1 MVTFSS
7 SPLVCDMSR
16 DALDGEALVLE
27 LAAEVLK
34 VRRQK
39 MIAMAKNILE
49 VRRPGISQSFA
60 SWTEEDVL
68 REAGEALMCITQE
81 YEESCDNLM
90 TFLAMRNAIV
100 SVHDTAQE

>member
-1 MVTFSS
+1 
-7 SPLVCDMSR
+7 MSR

-34 VRRQK
+34 ARRQK

-68 REAGEALMCITQE
+68 REAGEVLMCITQE
-81 YEESCDNLM
+81 YEEARDNLM

-100 SVHDTAQE
+100 SIHDTAQE